1 MPILVLDLVQLY
13 CLSYVFLS
21 YNIIAREGTSFLPSF
36 FPIMLFLEDGK
47 YSKKFLMLKALR
59 VLVRGSNPTAVLP
72 EVRLRPSTAM
82 CQPTIRGN
90 PRPSEAIRDHISDG
104 LGWETV
110 LKNVLKNQYR
120 YYSEGQLDS
129 A

>member
-1 MPILVLDLVQLY
+1 MYVKIVWVAGMYVDLYVIQIT
-13 CLSYVFLS
+13 VFL
-21 YNIIAREGTSFLPSF
+21 L
-36 FPIMLFLEDGK
+36 D
-47 YSKKFLMLKALR
+47 YSTPAKGFQDHMCR
-59 VLVRGSNPTAVLP
+59 VSQSAPCS